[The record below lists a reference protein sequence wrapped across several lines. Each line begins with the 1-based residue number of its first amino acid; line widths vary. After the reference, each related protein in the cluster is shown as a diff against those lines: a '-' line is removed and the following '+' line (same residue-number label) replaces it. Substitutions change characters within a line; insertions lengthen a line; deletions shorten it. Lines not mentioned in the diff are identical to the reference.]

1 MSIALSAKVD
11 TLERRVAALEERL
24 GSQSDS
30 LIRALDGWERAL
42 RRLDDL
48 ERTAARKPGPK
59 PKDAA

>member
-1 MSIALSAKVD
+1 MSIALSTKVD
-11 TLERRVAALEERL
+11 TLEQRVAALEERL

-30 LIRALDGWERAL
+30 LIRSLDGWERAL